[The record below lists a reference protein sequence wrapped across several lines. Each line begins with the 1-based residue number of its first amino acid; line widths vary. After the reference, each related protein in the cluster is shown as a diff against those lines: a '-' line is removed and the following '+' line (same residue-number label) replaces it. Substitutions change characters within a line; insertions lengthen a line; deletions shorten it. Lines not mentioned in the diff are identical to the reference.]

1 MVCSAC
7 QDKPVD
13 KACNTCGKLPPVL
26 QIKSEEC
33 PVLFHTVELEGTRED
48 NPPYIG
54 MYKNTLLTYT
64 ADSAKY
70 LFNSDGIYSII
81 SGAVKFDDIIDRP
94 KYDGVEMTSETDIPD
109 VNKAVAVESAARAAA
124 DAEIESK
131 LNNTVMYDLEM
142 NADATSV
149 EFVEDKKN
157 LFTGT
162 TSSET
167 DTIPLAS
174 ETQAGILNAAGYQ
187 SIKNS
192 QDRLDA
198 LAGGAVSVSNLP
210 AEPTQEQL
218 TTAWETATGEE
229 EVFNRASIF
238 DSTNGKNWTYFEN
251 TSKWEVT
258 GELNQTI
265 TLENFSLGQAGLIVG
280 DNTDGKVYAEQ
291 DGTGSV
297 YGWDALKSRVSNAES
312 NITTL
317 GTDKQD
323 KLTAGTNITIDA
335 NNVISAN
342 GAVYTA
348 GQNIQIS
355 PNNVIS
361 ATDTTY
367 NDFTGTDGSSAGT
380 AGLVPAPTISDADKY
395 LKSDGTWAT
404 VSGGGGGGIP
414 TNTTFWGQSYN
425 SSTNS
430 VTGSITFSNGSYVN
444 ENNGNLVLAN
454 SSSAGS
460 VLMTA
465 GGSNLASVSPSTGVT
480 LKSGNL
486 QIHNV
491 ADPTAAQDA
500 ATKNY
505 VDTAIATAG
514 APVYTPSEFN
524 TLWQEA

>member
-7 QDKPVD
+7 QDKPVE
-13 KACNTCGKLPPVL
+13 KACDTCGKLPPVL

-70 LFNSDGIYSII
+70 LFNSDGIYSVI
-81 SGAVKFDDIIDRP
+81 SGAVKFDEIIDRP

-174 ETQAGILNAAGYQ
+174 ENQAGILNAAGYQ

-198 LAGGAVSVSNLP
+198 LAGGAVSVPNLP
-210 AEPTQEQL
+210 AEPTQAQL
-218 TTAWETATGEE
+218 TNAWETATGLE

-238 DSTNGKNWTYFEN
+238 DSTNGKNWTYFDN
-251 TSKWEVT
+251 TSAWEVT
-258 GELNQTI
+258 GEVNQTI

-355 PNNVIS
+355 SNNVIS

-380 AGLVPAPTISDADKY
+380 AGLVPAPTISDTDKY
-395 LKSDGTWAT
+395 LMAH
-404 VSGGGGGGIP
+404 
-414 TNTTFWGQSYN
+414 GQR
-425 SSTNS
+425 
-430 VTGSITFSNGSYVN
+430 
-444 ENNGNLVLAN
+444 
-454 SSSAGS
+454 
-460 VLMTA
+460 
-465 GGSNLASVSPSTGVT
+465 
-480 LKSGNL
+480 
-486 QIHNV
+486 
-491 ADPTAAQDA
+491 
-500 ATKNY
+500 
-505 VDTAIATAG
+505 
-514 APVYTPSEFN
+514 
-524 TLWQEA
+524 

>member
-81 SGAVKFDDIIDRP
+81 SGAVKFDEIVDRP

-198 LAGGAVSVSNLP
+198 LAGGAVSVPNLP
-210 AEPTQEQL
+210 AEPTQAQL
-218 TTAWETATGEE
+218 TNAWETATGLE

-238 DSTNGKNWTYFEN
+238 DSTNGKNWTYFDN
-251 TSKWEVT
+251 TSAWEVT
-258 GELNQTI
+258 GEVNQTI

-355 PNNVIS
+355 SNNVIS

-404 VSGGGGGGIP
+404 VSSGGGGIP
-414 TNTTFWGQSYN
+414 TNATFWGQSYN

-444 ENNGNLVLAN
+444 EDNGNLVLAN

-465 GGSNLASVSPSTGVT
+465 GGSTLASVSPSTGVT

-491 ADPTAAQDA
+491 TDPTAAQDA

-514 APVYTPSEFN
+514 VPVYTPSEFN